1 VEEIAMGT
9 NVSDIDTFPNGQDDL
24 LLPMVDDPDVDGT
37 DDESDDEIVAD
48 SPKNDAPES
57 EDDEAEIPVPA

>member
-1 VEEIAMGT
+1 MGT
-9 NVSDIDTFPNGQDDL
+9 NVSDIDTSPNGQDDL

-37 DDESDDEIVAD
+37 DDESDEEIVAD